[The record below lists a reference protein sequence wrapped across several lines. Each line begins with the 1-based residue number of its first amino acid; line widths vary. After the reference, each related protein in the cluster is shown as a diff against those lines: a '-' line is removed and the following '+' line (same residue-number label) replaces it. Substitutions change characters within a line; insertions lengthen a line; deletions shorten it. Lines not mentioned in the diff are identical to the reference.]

1 MLQQPL
7 HLLILILKG
16 KNTGSLLLALTIC
29 GLASHSW
36 LFIEMQLNGAA
47 LNKFTLVKIDRNT
60 RKINNNKNVKV
71 KVDTGAEVNVMRMR
85 VFKHIEDVHVKMER
99 IKTKLCGYSGTN
111 ITVEGN
117 IQLI

>member
-1 MLQQPL
+1 
-7 HLLILILKG
+7 
-16 KNTGSLLLALTIC
+16 
-29 GLASHSW
+29 
-36 LFIEMQLNGAA
+36 MQLNGAA

-85 VFKHIEDVHVKMER
+85 VFKHIEDVHLKMER